1 MKACIVV
8 FVASLALTAFSPA
21 QSQSLQKQSP
31 QGQSQG
37 KSSPE
42 QSFRDSFDQMV
53 HEEAVVG
60 AAYVVLVKGR
70 IVETHDVGMADQEA
84 HQPVDP
90 NTLFHWASISK
101 TFTAVSIMQL
111 RDRGKLSLDDPI
123 IKYVPELTRV
133 HSEDNDIAKVTIRH
147 LLSHSAGFQ
156 DRTWPYTD
164 GKPWQPF
171 EPTEWSQL
179 VAMMPYQELAFA
191 PGTKFQYSNPGF
203 IYLARV
209 IEALTGD
216 PFETYVQKNIF
227 SPLGMTHTYF
237 NVTPYYLAKDRA
249 RSYTLHL
256 DASGRVSTEAHP
268 REFDT
273 GITTGNG
280 GINAP
285 LSDMAKWI
293 AFLSGAASTEVS
305 DIVLSRK
312 SLDEMWRP
320 VVTVKDSG
328 PGPVSMGLSF
338 FLSTRGSGS
347 DAVTFVGHTG
357 EQAGFT
363 SFFFLNP
370 HNGHAVIAN
379 FNTNRDSGSTAS
391 EEKFANE
398 YYERFRQLMEQ
409 AMTILH

>member
-1 MKACIVV
+1 MVRDEAVMGAA
-8 FVASLALTAFSPA
+8 FVAL
-21 QSQSLQKQSP
+21 
-31 QGQSQG
+31 
-37 KSSPE
+37 
-42 QSFRDSFDQMV
+42 D
-53 HEEAVVG
+53 
-60 AAYVVLVKGR
+60 KGR
-70 IVETHDVGMADQEA
+70 IVESHNVGMADQEA
-84 HQPVDP
+84 HQPVDQ

-133 HSEDNDIAKVTIRH
+133 HSENNDIAKVTIRH

-164 GKPWQPF
+164 DKPWQPF

-191 PGTKFQYSNPGF
+191 PGTKYQYSNPGF

-209 IEALTGD
+209 IEAITGD
-216 PFETYVQKNIF
+216 PFEVYVQKNIF

-237 NVTPYYLAKDRA
+237 NVTPYYLAKNRA

-256 DASGRVSTEAHP
+256 DANGQVRIEAHP

-285 LSDMAKWI
+285 LTDMAKWI
-293 AFLSGAASTEVS
+293 GFLSGAAATDVS
-305 DIVLSRK
+305 DIVLSHR
-312 SLDEMWRP
+312 SLEEMWQP
-320 VVTVKDSG
+320 VVTVEGAG
-328 PGPVSMGLSF
+328 PAPMSMGLSF
-338 FLSTRGSGS
+338 FLAARGSGS
-347 DAVTFVGHTG
+347 DAVTLVGHTG

-370 HNGHAVIAN
+370 RNGHAVIAN
-379 FNTNRDSGSTAS
+379 FNTNRDSGSTPA
-391 EEKFANE
+391 EEKFAKD
-398 YYERFRQLMEQ
+398 YYERFHQLMEQ
-409 AMTILH
+409 GITMLR